1 MKAKIKKEDAVI
13 HAIYEVQIAAGGL
26 SSNLRDRNTSDLNL
40 PILLANVI
48 EERAESAIEILEDT
62 GAIQ

>member
-13 HAIYEVQIAAGGL
+13 HAIYEIQIAVGGL
-26 SSNLRDRNTSDLNL
+26 LSNLRDCNGSGLNL

-48 EERAESAIEILEDT
+48 EERAESVMAILEDT
-62 GAIQ
+62 GAVQ